1 MTEPSPEC
9 QRALETYLAEEPV
22 PDETRRHLAECPRCD
37 TLAGEMTR
45 DGERLRRYLSA
56 TDVPAPPVLK
66 LRGPLHS
73 ASGHPRRI
81 SLTVIP
87 LLLALLLLVS
97 MLVVAMTLWILRTQE
112 SGRAEPGTGI
122 EREEGD
128 ASVPSPK
135 SLDRRGTPVREH

>member
-22 PDETRRHLAECPRCD
+22 PLETRRHLAECPRCD
-37 TLAGEMTR
+37 SLAGEMTR

-56 TDVPAPPVLK
+56 TDVPSPPVLK
-66 LRGPLHS
+66 LRGPLHA

-97 MLVVAMTLWILRTQE
+97 MLVVAMTVWILKSKE
-112 SGRAEPGTGI
+112 SGRVAPGTGI
-122 EREEGD
+122 EREERD
-128 ASVPSPK
+128 AEKPGLRSSPA
-135 SLDRRGTPVREH
+135 RPARQ